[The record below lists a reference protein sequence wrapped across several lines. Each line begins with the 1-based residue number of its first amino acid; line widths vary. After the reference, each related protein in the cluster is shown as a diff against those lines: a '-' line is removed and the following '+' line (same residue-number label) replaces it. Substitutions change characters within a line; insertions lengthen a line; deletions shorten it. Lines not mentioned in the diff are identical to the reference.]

1 MHIIP
6 IAEPLQVTDSKI
18 ISDNTAAP
26 IVENHYHFGGD
37 SGDRQ
42 LAPTTST
49 PTEPSG
55 FDWVAAFV
63 PVAVSLTLVG
73 LALGLTK
80 LWATTLAD
88 LNVERE
94 TAAQIELQR
103 LQGCLNN

>member
-26 IVENHYHFGGD
+26 LVQNNYHF
-37 SGDRQ
+37 SDRQ